1 MSSMSSTRLRKI
13 THKTLSACMA
23 VWLSGIVLLFCCDE
37 INGRSMK
44 ADSCPLAKM
53 SELCDPDQ
61 KDKPA
66 QVIANPTSKQ
76 GMQCCPF
83 IPVLFDKTRTV
94 ENSQQPLAAAP
105 ALVVLV
111 PRLVPVQANFAPAR
125 SYRSTALLRNNTF
138 LKNRTFRI

>member
-1 MSSMSSTRLRKI
+1 MSFTRLRKI

-23 VWLSGIVLLFCCDE
+23 VWLSGVVLLFCCDE

-44 ADSCPLAKM
+44 ADCPLAKM
-53 SELCDPDQ
+53 SAHCDKGE
-61 KDKPA
+61 KDKA
-66 QVIANPTSKQ
+66 SQVIASQTAEQ
-76 GMQCCPF
+76 GMECCAF

-94 ENSQQPLAAAP
+94 ESGQQPSAAAP
-105 ALVVLV
+105 ALVVEV
-111 PRLVPVQANFAPAR
+111 PRLVSIQANFAPAS